1 MDEWI
6 ILQPTVLLN
15 RTFSNLPQQTCFV
28 HFSVSCWWHHI
39 SQFRDEHI
47 ELISSLFLTQ
57 ISRPPFSVFFFR
69 EVIHFDVKI
78 FTLLSRET
86 KFVFPFSRT
95 RVEQWKRNYFSIR
108 FCFNPPPMPYTL
120 AYYVIIKSWER
131 RREEKFFSN
140 WNNNYNKVS
149 SVEVI
154 WRVAYEGLAFTSVPQ
169 ISREKNIATFLNVY
183 ANNSLFQTDVVPR

>member
-1 MDEWI
+1 MQKWLKNDNYINCNNKINYSTFMDEWI

-131 RREEKFFSN
+131 RREVLLKLEQQLHTIK
-140 WNNNYNKVS
+140 
-149 SVEVI
+149 
-154 WRVAYEGLAFTSVPQ
+154 
-169 ISREKNIATFLNVY
+169 
-183 ANNSLFQTDVVPR
+183 SLLWK